1 MIFLSDDYVEKYTNT
16 LSYLIGRSIYEGY
29 SFDYIE
35 KSIAYS
41 LPISELEKS
50 NITIFAFSSVEKIYQ
65 YIFPIQDNNYSF
77 SIYDIYGWVGYT
89 YMNLF
94 LKLEITFEALFYVIP
109 IEEML
114 NLYNLYHE
122 MSFSKMVDYTK
133 EKMKYSL
140 LDMVM
145 KRKGISNQELSNKTD
160 ISISTINAL
169 RYNKRDISKYEASK
183 LLLLSRY
190 LNVKMETLLPNIHLI
205 TH

>member
-145 KRKGISNQELSNKTD
+145 KRRGISNQELSNKTG